1 VCENWVLQREPALQV
16 VSCLGDAVPVLPNG
30 MANQLAVPVKQR
42 STLVLRASIR
52 SKAECVALVWCVATS
67 FPKRG
72 SDFFNQLMVEVW
84 RAGRLVLEC
93 SEGLHVRGSSY
104 SSQVYLG
111 TMRREHLAVQSLQ
124 LGDQICIHMR
134 LWAGDGTCTVVEGA
148 VCVVYSED
156 ENLALMVNSEA
167 LSQSKSQDLAL
178 QFGQLVLED
187 KAEEL
192 NLGLP
197 SPGAGQRMQQ
207 SLELQKPSLHE
218 SVSFQE
224 P

>member
-1 VCENWVLQREPALQV
+1 VLQREPAFQV
-16 VSCLGDAVPVLPNG
+16 IRYLGDAVPVLPNG
-30 MANQLAVPVKQR
+30 MAKQLVVTGNEKW
-42 STLVLRASIR
+42 TLVLGASIR
-52 SKAECVALVWCVATS
+52 SKAECVALVWCLVINFQESVYALWIDL
-67 FPKRG
+67 K
-72 SDFFNQLMVEVW
+72 VEVW

-93 SEGLHVRGSSY
+93 REFPEVRGTSD

-124 LGDQICIHMR
+124 LGDQICFLISPWTR
-134 LWAGDGTCTVVEGA
+134 YSCTVEEGA

-187 KAEEL
+187 KDEQL
-192 NLGLP
+192 DSGLL
-197 SPGAGQRMQQ
+197 SR
-207 SLELQKPSLHE
+207 S
-218 SVSFQE
+218 
-224 P
+224 

>member
-16 VSCLGDAVPVLPNG
+16 ISYLGDAVPVLPNG

-42 STLVLRASIR
+42 STLVLRASVR
-52 SKAECVALVWCVATS
+52 SKAECVALVWCVVIVFQEKNS
-67 FPKRG
+67 GLWIVMK
-72 SDFFNQLMVEVW
+72 VEVW

-93 SEGLHVRGSSY
+93 SEVLHVRGSSD

-187 KAEEL
+187 KDEQL
-192 NLGLP
+192 DSGLL
-197 SPGAGQRMQQ
+197 SR
-207 SLELQKPSLHE
+207 S
-218 SVSFQE
+218 
-224 P
+224 